1 MCREWR
7 NRLKYVDDTSV
18 FQIIPRL
25 SPSYLPF
32 IVADINSF
40 ASERNMKLNEKKCK
54 EMIISFLKYQ
64 PTVVSPMQINGA
76 VIGRVPNYKLLGVI
90 ISQDLTWN
98 EHCDHVYNKALR
110 RLYALLSL
118 KRTGLNCDDL
128 VLVYCSLVRSIIE
141 YASPVWAALPSYL
154 EDLLE
159 SIQRKALRIIFGK
172 TVYADAM
179 AMASLDTLKARG
191 VAACQRF
198 ILNARQHP
206 PLMDVIPSPT
216 FQECEYSLRS
226 RNPRPVLGQTNRLNN
241 FVTVKYQHI
250 M

>member
-1 MCREWR
+1 M
-7 NRLKYVDDTSV
+7 
-18 FQIIPRL
+18 
-25 SPSYLPF
+25 
-32 IVADINSF
+32 
-40 ASERNMKLNEKKCK
+40 
-54 EMIISFLKYQ
+54 
-64 PTVVSPMQINGA
+64 
-76 VIGRVPNYKLLGVI
+76 I

-98 EHCDHVYNKALR
+98 EHCDHVYNKALK
-110 RLYALLSL
+110 RLYALRSL
-118 KRTGLNCDDL
+118 KKAGLNCGDL

-141 YASPVWAALPSYL
+141 YASPIWAALPSYL
-154 EDLLE
+154 EGLLK

-179 AMASLDTLKARG
+179 SMASLDTLKAKR

-206 PLMDVIPSPT
+206 RFMNVIPSPT

-226 RNPRPVLGQTNRLNN
+226 RNPRPVRGQTNRLNV